1 MKKIYLYF
9 LCCLVLSGIFYLGW
23 QVGTNNCK
31 NVPANFPNGLRN
43 KEGVGIMNRG
53 GMVNGE
59 VIKKDEQSLVVKT
72 KDGSSKVIYFSS
84 STEIGKFEKG
94 SIGDILE
101 GSNLM
106 INGSNNNDGS
116 ISAQNIQIRPLGQF
130 SPPQPG
136 DQPSDA
142 KP

>member
-1 MKKIYLYF
+1 MM
-9 LCCLVLSGIFYLGW
+9 S
-23 QVGTNNCK
+23 
-31 NVPANFPNGLRN
+31 
-43 KEGVGIMNRG
+43 RG

-59 VIKKDEQSLVVKT
+59 VIKKDEQSLVIKT

-94 SIGDILE
+94 ALGDILE
-101 GSNLM
+101 GSSLM
-106 INGSNNNDGS
+106 INGSSNNDGS

-130 SPPQPG
+130 LPPQP
-136 DQPSDA
+136 DAQPSDT